1 MSSNRKQ
8 VFAATLKEI
17 MQTKSFDKVTVT
29 ELVEQCGVK
38 RQTFY
43 YHFKDLYSLLEWI
56 YITEV
61 DQIIGRHRTMF
72 SWHEGLYKLCRYL
85 QDNAK
90 FVEHTYYSVNH
101 IYLEYFLYT
110 HAYDL
115 IRPVVDENKA
125 HQFATEH
132 EKDTLANFYKYAF
145 VGFIIDWIA
154 KGMRD
159 SPEEV
164 VHRITQSMKMISSD
178 VALKKSNDPSD
189 TPLVY
194 RGITK

>member
-8 VFAATLKEI
+8 VFAAKLKEI

-29 ELVEQCGVK
+29 ELVEQCGVQ

-43 YHFKDLYSLLEWI
+43 YHFKDLYSLLEWV
-56 YITEV
+56 YITDV
-61 DQIIGRHRTMF
+61 DQMIGRHRTML

-101 IYLEYFLYT
+101 TYLEHFLYS

-115 IRPVVDENKA
+115 IRPVIDENKA
-125 HQFATEH
+125 RQFATEY

-154 KGMRD
+154 KGMID

-178 VALKKSNDPSD
+178 SSLKNSNSD
-189 TPLVY
+189 TPLVF